1 MQTLLTNLFLVAVL
15 GLLTWSCTR
24 DNVQSFV
31 SHKVENLF
39 NRSTS
44 DANETQNFGVRILKI
59 AETSKEFSYGY
70 SLIADGLYK
79 KEEYSNALIFYKKV
93 DSISILLNDDDRR
106 FITNLFMTGIYNKVG
121 LLSRADE
128 SLNLCNTLI
137 KRSAI
142 PYSQYYLLIGEANLL
157 ELSYKYCEAIPKR
170 KELVAQIL
178 NISHKEGG
186 DKSILADSY
195 MQLAYNQIKCGQLSE
210 AGLSINKADSLV
222 REDQYINNTIIIAI
236 YKMVKGMYAAEVNDY
251 DQAVIYFDEALDNAK
266 KNNLNLEK
274 MKILQER
281 INYNFDR
288 FSVRKRL
295 IKEFNDLE
303 VLRKKQMG
311 KIIEQEVDHKNTII
325 RKKERYQIILVSISL
340 ISLVAMFILIKVFET
355 KRKMANKKFN
365 HILLQIKENSPERNE
380 DNTSQLSISRPEEEK
395 DKTLKGAELT
405 VESKK
410 NSDKK
415 ILSDKKEM
423 DLLNKLEKFE
433 AGKEFLNNNY
443 SISSMATQF
452 ETNSKYINFI
462 LQKHRNKTF
471 SDYINSLRILYITR
485 LLYEETEYRNYKIS
499 YLSEVCGYSS
509 HSRFTSVFKTET
521 GLSPSDFINKISGKS
536 PRH

>member
-1 MQTLLTNLFLVAVL
+1 MQTLLTNLFLVAIL
-15 GLLTWSCTR
+15 GLITWSCTQ

-31 SHKVENLF
+31 SPEVENLF
-39 NRSTS
+39 NRSTP
-44 DANETQNFGVRILKI
+44 DADETQKFGFRVLKM
-59 AETSKEFSYGY
+59 AKTSKEFSYGY

-79 KEEYSNALIFYKKV
+79 KEDYSNALIFYKKV

-106 FITNLFMTGIYNKVG
+106 FMTNLFMTGIYNKVG

-128 SLNLCNTLI
+128 SLKLCNTLI
-137 KRSAI
+137 KKSAI
-142 PYSQYYLLIGEANLL
+142 PYSHYYLLIGKANVL

-170 KELVAQIL
+170 KELVGQIL

-186 DKSILADSY
+186 DKSTLADSY

-210 AGLSINKADSLV
+210 ARLSINQADRLI
-222 REDQYINNTIIIAI
+222 REDQYINHTIIIAF
-236 YKMVKGMYAAEVNDY
+236 YKMVKGMYAAEINEY
-251 DQAVIYFDEALDNAK
+251 DQAAINFDEALDNAK
-266 KNNLNLEK
+266 RNNLNLER

-281 INYNFDR
+281 TNYNFDR
-288 FSVRKRL
+288 FSVRKKL
-295 IKEFNDLE
+295 IKEYNELE
-303 VLRKKQMG
+303 VLRRKQAG
-311 KIIEQEVDHKNTII
+311 KIIGQEVDDKNTII
-325 RKKERYQIILVSISL
+325 RKKERHQMILVSIFL
-340 ISLVAMFILIKVFET
+340 ISLLAIFILIKVFAA
-355 KRKMANKKFN
+355 KRKMADKRFN
-365 HILLQIKENSPERNE
+365 HILLQMKENSLERNE
-380 DNTSQLSISRPEEEK
+380 DNTSPLSISQPEEK
-395 DKTLKGAELT
+395 DKTLKDAELT

-410 NSDKK
+410 KSDKK

-423 DLLNKLEKFE
+423 DLLKKLEDFE

-499 YLSEVCGYSS
+499 YLSEICGYSS

-521 GLSPSDFINKISGKS
+521 GLSPSDFINKISDKS
-536 PRH
+536 PQL